1 MRRRNA
7 ILGGFVGTY
16 LLAFSAVAIAR
27 WNYEFVF
34 YGIVLLLEVAGVV
47 WLDRRVRFS
56 TGVLVALA
64 LWGLLHMMGG
74 TIPIPESVTE
84 PTRPPV
90 LYNLR
95 LHPWTPKYDQLVHAL
110 GFGAATW
117 AAAEALRHLLIP
129 GRRSLGLFLALVFIG
144 SGLGAFNE
152 VIEFA
157 ATLIMPGTNV
167 GGYDNTGWDLV
178 SNLAGAAGASF
189 LWCWR
194 GESWMRA
201 GEPDRPVTPMPT
213 PCTTSGP

>member
-1 MRRRNA
+1 MRRRDA

-16 LLAFSAVAIAR
+16 LLTFSAVAIAR

-34 YGIVLLLEVAGVV
+34 YGIVLLLEIACIVL
-47 WLDRRVRFS
+47 LDRRVRFS
-56 TGVLVALA
+56 TGVLIALA
-64 LWGLLHMMGG
+64 IWGLLHMMGG
-74 TIPIPESVTE
+74 TIPIPESLTE

-95 LHPWTPKYDQLVHAL
+95 LHPWMPKYDQLVHAL
-110 GFGAATW
+110 GFGVATW
-117 AAAEALRHLLIP
+117 AAAEALNRLLVP
-129 GRRSLGLFLALVFIG
+129 GPRGLGLFLALVFIG

-178 SNLAGAAGASF
+178 SNLVGATAAGLCWCAS
-189 LWCWR
+189 
-194 GESWMRA
+194 GMRA
-201 GEPDRPVTPMPT
+201 QKSAGD
-213 PCTTSGP
+213 SA